1 MYTLVARS
9 MHASL
14 PGKEG
19 AERENGAEQSMGMF
33 ELRGNDRN
41 GMEPGG
47 RGKAR
52 KYRIKWLQY
61 DRTLSEYFSLTAWAL
76 GLRKVR

>member
-1 MYTLVARS
+1 M
-9 MHASL
+9 
-14 PGKEG
+14 
-19 AERENGAEQSMGMF
+19 
-33 ELRGNDRN
+33 LRGNDRN

-47 RGKAR
+47 RGKLNR